1 MDDVHWVIRNA
12 RLHATDPALR
22 TAAGFARALGDGAP
36 HRAQVARWEGG
47 QVALTHRLV
56 RRYEEVLDLPHGQL
70 LRAIDLITRDR
81 SPINR
86 MPVVASPVPDDIAPE
101 ALPLLERAL
110 QYEPMTGLDW
120 DRLTTLLGSLHH
132 VLVRE
137 RDWETLLY
145 RLSLETAVS
154 TGLEYVHRWEASAR
168 LVSMPQSNE
177 TVVEM
182 IESALKDN
190 DVQLYSDYST
200 LMRYSPDPRGHH
212 VLADVIVRPPN
223 ARALWAS
230 LSTLT
235 TLVRHHLVD
244 ETLVSGLLPHAVGI
258 LSDDSFPLLT
268 RRAAASLAERSDG
281 YDHGRVVLTD
291 AERRTVTDVL
301 DTSGLRPERQE
312 ATRRAIMRRLSEL
325 VPSDDGDPVLERLV
339 RTSLEDPH
347 LDSRDTTLGVLLL
360 SSQGVPMGVELG
372 SLLEVVVADDDMIEA
387 GAHLSMLSWLVQSG
401 SLDLL
406 TVLTTDL
413 HRPPEVTTLAAAA
426 LGNCAETAGAARD
439 ARDALLVGHARDHIL
454 LRRKDAG
461 VPNGNAWGI
470 GYALG
475 MRGRFDLITELSQLP
490 ECERDRDWRPALAWW
505 LDLPE
510 VLRPTR

>member
-12 RLHATDPALR
+12 RLHAADPALR
-22 TAAGFARALGDGAP
+22 TAAGFARALGGAP
-36 HRAQVARWEGG
+36 HRAQVARWEDG

-56 RRYEEVLDLPHGQL
+56 RRYEEVLGLPHGQL

-86 MPVVASPVPDDIAPE
+86 MPVIPAPVPDDIAPE
-101 ALPLLERAL
+101 ALPLLERAR
-110 QYEPMTGLDW
+110 QYAPMTGLDW
-120 DRLTTLLGSLHH
+120 DRLTTLLGSVHH

-145 RLSLETAVS
+145 RLSLETSVS
-154 TGLEYVHRWEASAR
+154 TGLEYV
-168 LVSMPQSNE
+168 L
-177 TVVEM
+177 
-182 IESALKDN
+182 
-190 DVQLYSDYST
+190 
-200 LMRYSPDPRGHH
+200 
-212 VLADVIVRPPN
+212 
-223 ARALWAS
+223 
-230 LSTLT
+230 
-235 TLVRHHLVD
+235 
-244 ETLVSGLLPHAVGI
+244 
-258 LSDDSFPLLT
+258 
-268 RRAAASLAERSDG
+268 DG
-281 YDHGRVVLTD
+281 
-291 AERRTVTDVL
+291 
-301 DTSGLRPERQE
+301 SGLRPERQE
-312 ATRRAIMRRLSEL
+312 ATRRAIMRRLAEQ

-347 LDSRDTTLGVLLL
+347 LDSRDTALGVLLL

-372 SLLEVVVADDDMIEA
+372 ARLEVVVADDEMTQA
-387 GAHLSMLSWLVQSG
+387 RAHLSMLSWLVRVG

-413 HRPPEVTTLAAAA
+413 HRPPEVTSLAAAA
-426 LGNCAETAGAARD
+426 LGNCTEPGGPARE
-439 ARDALLVGHARDHIL
+439 ARDALLAGHAHDHIL
-454 LRRKDAG
+454 LRHKDAG
-461 VPNGNAWGI
+461 VPSGNAWGI

-510 VLRPTR
+510 VLRSTR